1 MCRIMLWI
9 IPKTCSWERKLEIL
23 ERFLSQ
29 AQGHKNTPLLNY
41 HYDSHRNEDGCGFAF
56 FDAEVWK
63 IIKSD
68 SIFFP
73 LDSLASPK
81 IIVGHLR
88 HQGDGKGRPSSQNS
102 HPFVYQQYMFCH
114 NGKIFDFPIWETLLC
129 FYIDPCVLSERTSET
144 DSEVIFFLLITFL
157 QDAPTF
163 LDALRKFNQL
173 LFYHGI
179 DYIGNFI
186 FSDSSYIH
194 VTRLSNSAEKEPCSL
209 YIHQE
214 ERLIS
219 SEPLCEN
226 MELFPRNGILEISLE
241 DFSFKTITNL

>member
-1 MCRIMLWI
+1 MLWI

-29 AQGHKNTPLLNY
+29 AQGPKNTPLLDNV
-41 HYDSHRNEDGCGFAF
+41 YDSHRNEDGCGFAF
-56 FDAEVWK
+56 FDVNWK

-88 HQGDGKGRPSSQNS
+88 HQGDGKGRPSCQNS
-102 HPFVYQQYMFCH
+102 HPFIFQQYMFCH
-114 NGKIFDFPIWETLLC
+114 NGKIFDYSLWESLLC

-157 QDAPTF
+157 QDASTF
-163 LDALRKFNQL
+163 LESLRKFHQL
-173 LFYHGI
+173 LSYHEI
-179 DYIGNFI
+179 DYLGNFI
-186 FSDSSYIH
+186 FSDSSHIY
-194 VTRLSNSAEKEPCSL
+194 VTRLSNCVDKEPCSL
-209 YIHQE
+209 YIHEGQQM
-214 ERLIS
+214 IS

-226 MELFPRNGILEISLE
+226 MELFPRNGILEISLA
-241 DFSFKTITNL
+241 DFSFKTISTL